1 MLTEE
6 GRKRQDEER
15 AKELA
20 AAPLKKADKST
31 WPPGVRPIAWGEMD
45 AIGVD
50 AKGDLYWHGKAV
62 NVRHRVDLDRTQ
74 TVIAIV
80 VAASIG
86 LAK

>member
-1 MLTEE
+1 
-6 GRKRQDEER
+6 
-15 AKELA
+15 
-20 AAPLKKADKST
+20 
-31 WPPGVRPIAWGEMD
+31 MD

-80 VAASIG
+80 VAASALVG
-86 LAK
+86 ALAAVAQAWSSYNDWACKVNWPGVCALADKK